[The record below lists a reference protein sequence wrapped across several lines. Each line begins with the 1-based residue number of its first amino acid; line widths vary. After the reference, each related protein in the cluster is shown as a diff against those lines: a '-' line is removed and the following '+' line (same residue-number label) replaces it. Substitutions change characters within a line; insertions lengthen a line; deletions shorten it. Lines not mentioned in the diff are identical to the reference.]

1 MIRATVNKDHVT
13 CTIIG
18 KGLSILSE
26 SVILVDSILGKMV
39 DDDEEMKKVAV
50 DEFCELLNSL
60 NEVKEN

>member
-1 MIRATVNKDHVT
+1 MIKATVNKGRVT
-13 CTIIG
+13 CTIMG
-18 KGLSILSE
+18 KGLAILSE

-39 DDDEEMKKVAV
+39 DDDKQMKKCAV